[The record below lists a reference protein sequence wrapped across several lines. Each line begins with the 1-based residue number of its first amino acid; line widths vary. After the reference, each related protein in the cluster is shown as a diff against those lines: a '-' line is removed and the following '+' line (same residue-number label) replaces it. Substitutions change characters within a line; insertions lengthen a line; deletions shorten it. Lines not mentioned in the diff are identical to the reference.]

1 MPTFRGVRLVSNPS
15 AVLRNGLAAEW
26 LMNESGS
33 TLTDTSGNG
42 NHGTIYGASW
52 YTLPSEYKVLSL
64 DGDDYVD
71 VPDDPT
77 LNPTQCISVEH
88 WIYPE
93 VLTSGVVQRI
103 VQRKAGT
110 WGTLIRG
117 DLIRFYVDTTD
128 DGGSWKSAECTIP
141 STNKWY
147 NIAAVYDG
155 VKIYLYM
162 DGELRATT
170 PQSHAINQPPAG
182 APLQIGRDHL
192 NVQYFQGLIGV
203 VRIYKD
209 RTLQPWEIQA
219 LYNYDK
225 ALMGI

>member
-1 MPTFRGVRLVSNPS
+1 MPTFRGVRLVSNPN

-93 VLTSGVVQRI
+93 VLTGGVTQRI
-103 VQRKAGT
+103 VQRKSGT
-110 WGTLIRG
+110 WGTVIEG
-117 DLIRFYVDTTD
+117 DKLRFYVDTTD
-128 DGGSWKSAECTIP
+128 DGGSWKAADYMPLSA
-141 STNKWY
+141 KRWY
-147 NIAAVYDG
+147 HIAGVYDG
-155 VKIYLYM
+155 VKIYLYV
-162 DGELRATT
+162 DGELKATT
-170 PQSHAINQPPAG
+170 PQSRAIDQPPAG

-192 NVQYFQGLIGV
+192 GTQYFQGLIGIT
-203 VRIYKD
+203 RIYE
-209 RTLQPWEIQA
+209 RALQPWEIQA
-219 LYNYDK
+219 IMNYDK